1 MIRRETALITAWR
14 IDRYAGGLRNKAF
27 FANVPPDMPEAQ
39 QKAWEAL
46 HKRRSRE
53 YAAAQQ
59 GEPLRR

>member
-46 HKRRSRE
+46 HKRRSWSTRPPSR
-53 YAAAQQ
+53 ASCSC
-59 GEPLRR
+59 R